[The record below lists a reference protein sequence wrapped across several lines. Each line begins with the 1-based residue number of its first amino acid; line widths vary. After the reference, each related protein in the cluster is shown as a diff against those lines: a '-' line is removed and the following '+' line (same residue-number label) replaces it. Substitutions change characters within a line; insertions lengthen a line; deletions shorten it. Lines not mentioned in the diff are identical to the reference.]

1 MGGRS
6 IRAASVQVDQPG
18 PARNLR
24 GATDFSHNHGGFS
37 ATIVAGAQHLAN
49 IWAKTGLAIA
59 CAAF

>member
-1 MGGRS
+1 MGGH
-6 IRAASVQVDQPG
+6 VQVDWTVQH
-18 PARNLR
+18 NLR

-37 ATIVAGAQHLAN
+37 ATIVAGSQHLAN